1 MASTGQL
8 AAGIAYE
15 INNPIGFVSANL
27 NTLEQ
32 YATHLIAICDGVQG
46 QLEHFT
52 DELTEQVDALFEFNH
67 YDLLKDD
74 ITELIAESTDGLTRV
89 KDIVENLKNFS
100 LETTEGVQIVDI
112 CAVCHQLITLIS
124 AQYSLQHSPRPVKI
138 MTRIKRTKRKIL
150 KRPRKQIAQYR
161 VSRC

>member
-8 AAGIAYE
+8 AAGIAHE

-32 YATHLIAICDGVQG
+32 YATHLIAICDGVQE

-52 DELTEQVDALFEFNH
+52 DELKEQVDALFESNH

-124 AQYSLQHSPRPVKI
+124 AQYSTPLYKFECELEKVEVMGNPGPLKQALMNVMIKQRRP
-138 MTRIKRTKRKIL
+138 
-150 KRPRKQIAQYR
+150 
-161 VSRC
+161 

>member
-32 YATHLIAICDGVQG
+32 YATHLIAICGGVQG

-89 KDIVENLKNFS
+89 KDIVENLK
-100 LETTEGVQIVDI
+100 
-112 CAVCHQLITLIS
+112 
-124 AQYSLQHSPRPVKI
+124 
-138 MTRIKRTKRKIL
+138 
-150 KRPRKQIAQYR
+150 
-161 VSRC
+161 